1 MNIAADQIAL
11 LERLAAHHLLPRVR
25 ALHLPPATGANG
37 KNGEFCALELEDGAL
52 GLSYVMLDD
61 TLARLHREAA
71 GARLA
76 GADPLTLARRLAT
89 APEGAG
95 GTERSLGLAAINAL
109 TRHFFALAGFTPP
122 PSRDSIGQMDPQP
135 GERIG
140 MVGYFRPLVK
150 RIAEVGA
157 ELIVIELDPALAG
170 QHDGYRVSLD
180 AAELRN
186 CGKVLCTSS
195 VLINGSVGRML
206 AAAAQAQHFALIGP
220 GAGCLPDPLFANGVS
235 LLGGSWIS
243 DPQAFVEALASGG
256 AWGEHAFKFALARAD
271 YPGFDALLARC

>member
-1 MNIAADQIAL
+1 MNIAADQIVL
-11 LERLAAHHLLPRVR
+11 FERLAAHHPLPRVR
-25 ALHLPPATGANG
+25 ALHLPPAAGAEG
-37 KNGEFCALELEDGAL
+37 KNGEFCALELDDGAL

-71 GARLA
+71 GAGLA
-76 GADPLTLARRLAT
+76 GADPLALARRLAA
-89 APEGAG
+89 APAGAAA
-95 GTERSLGLAAINAL
+95 TERSLGLAALNAL
-109 TRHFFALAGFTPP
+109 TRHFFERAGFVPP

-140 MVGYFRPLVK
+140 MVGHFRPLVK

-180 AAELRN
+180 AGELGD

-206 AAAAQAQHFALIGP
+206 AAAPRAHHFALIGP
-220 GAGCLPDPLFANGVS
+220 GAGCLPDPLFTNGVS
-235 LLGGSWIS
+235 LLGGSWIT
-243 DPQAFVEALASGG
+243 DQQAFVDALTSGG
-256 AWGEHAFKFALARAD
+256 AWGEHAFKFALTGAD